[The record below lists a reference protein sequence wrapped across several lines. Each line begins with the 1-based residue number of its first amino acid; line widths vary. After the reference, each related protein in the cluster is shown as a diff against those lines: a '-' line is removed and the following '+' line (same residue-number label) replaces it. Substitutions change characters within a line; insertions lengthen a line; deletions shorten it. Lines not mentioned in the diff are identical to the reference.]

1 MSTENEKDTRAA
13 YAVLAAAGLALA
25 GLVWRSYH
33 NDAPRIESYA
43 APAAPAAAP
52 AAGVAGALQ
61 VETLEALNAAAEGH
75 LASRRYGEAIRV
87 YRRMLE
93 LEPKNASI
101 LNELGLALHYDG
113 KSDEAVE
120 TLRKATALDPKLQR
134 AWLSQG
140 FVLKSTGQDAKARV
154 ALEKTIALGPSTPQ
168 GVEARKMLGR

>member
-1 MSTENEKDTRAA
+1 MSTEDEKDSRAA
-13 YAVLAAAGLALA
+13 YAVLAVAGLAFA

-33 NDAPRIESYA
+33 NDAPRIASYT
-43 APAAPAAAP
+43 APAATPAP
-52 AAGVAGALQ
+52 GVAGALQ
-61 VETLEALNAAAEGH
+61 VETVEALNAAAEGH

-93 LEPKNASI
+93 LQPGNASI

-113 KSDEAVE
+113 KSAEAIE
-120 TLRKATALDPKLQR
+120 ALKKATALDPKLQR

-140 FVLKSTGQDAKARV
+140 FVLKSTGQDAKARA
-154 ALEKTIALGPSTPQ
+154 ALEKTIALGASTPQ

>member
-1 MSTENEKDTRAA
+1 MSTEEEKDSRAA
-13 YAVLAAAGLALA
+13 YAVLAAAGLIFA

-43 APAAPAAAP
+43 APAAAP

-61 VETLEALNAAAEGH
+61 VETVEALGAAAEGH

-93 LEPKNASI
+93 LEPGNASI
-101 LNELGLALHYDG
+101 YNELGLALHYDG
-113 KSDEAVE
+113 KSGEALAALE
-120 TLRKATALDPKLQR
+120 KATALDPKLQR
-134 AWLSQG
+134 AWLSRG

-154 ALEKTIALGPSTPQ
+154 ALEKTVALGPATPQ
-168 GVEARKMLGR
+168 GVEARRMLGR

>member
-1 MSTENEKDTRAA
+1 MSTEDQKDSRAA
-13 YAVLAAAGLALA
+13 YAVLAAAGLAFA

-33 NDAPRIESYA
+33 NDAPRIESYV
-43 APAAPAAAP
+43 APAAAP
-52 AAGVAGALQ
+52 APSVAGALQ
-61 VETLEALNAAAEGH
+61 VETLESLNAAAEGH

-93 LEPKNASI
+93 LEPKNASL

-113 KSDEAVE
+113 KSAEAIE

-140 FVLKSTGQDAKARV
+140 FVLKSTGQDAKARA
-154 ALEKTIALGPSTPQ
+154 ALEKTIALGASTPQ
-168 GVEARKMLGR
+168 GVEARKMLER